1 MANLRG
7 ASLEKQAQD
16 AFHRLESFGVSR
28 HKSNDHLTHSD
39 AVGSKRE
46 QYLREFLEFSKKEQ
60 LNEKLNLSMTPENL
74 DQFFSEKFS
83 TLSRVSQESY
93 ARGFSSML
101 NGLVEKNIDIPVT
114 NDFFNKIVAQSKE
127 IPAQEIITGRA
138 IKDVDNVIKE
148 LYSTRYE
155 SGVIAEV
162 QSTLGVRI
170 SEAIE
175 LVQNHEKYIEHEKV
189 IGLIG
194 KGNHAYD
201 PKPISPQLIAKIK
214 SVENV
219 PSQGTYRNDL
229 STITDNQHTP
239 HDFRYSYAD
248 KEYHSKIQNGV
259 EYHQALKEVSQGLN
273 HSREQM
279 TNYYLKRV

>member
-7 ASLEKQAQD
+7 ASLEKQANN
-16 AFHRLESFGVSR
+16 AFHRLEAFGVSR

-46 QYLREFLEFSKKEQ
+46 QYLKEFVEFSKKEQ
-60 LNEKLNLSMTPENL
+60 LNEKLNLSMTPKNL
-74 DQFFSEKFS
+74 DRFFSEKFS
-83 TLSRVSQESY
+83 TLSRISQEDY

-101 NGLVEKNIDIPVT
+101 QGLAEKNIDIPVT
-114 NDFFNKIVAQSKE
+114 NEFFNQKVAEIKE

-175 LVQNHEKYIEHEKV
+175 LVQNHEKYIEHGEV

-194 KGNHAYD
+194 KGNHAYN
-201 PKPISPQLIAKIK
+201 PKPISPQLIAKIN
-214 SVENV
+214 SSENI
-219 PSQGTYRNDL
+219 PSQATFRNDL
-229 STITDNQHTP
+229 SAITDNQHTP

-248 KEYHSKIQNGV
+248 REYHSKIQNGV

-279 TNYYLKRV
+279 TNYYLKRL

>member
-83 TLSRVSQESY
+83 TLSKVSQEDY
-93 ARGFSSML
+93 VRGFSSML
-101 NGLVEKNIDIPVT
+101 QGLAEKNIDIPVT
-114 NDFFNKIVAQSKE
+114 NEFFNHKVAQIKE

-148 LYSTRYE
+148 LYSARYE
-155 SGVIAEV
+155 SGVIAEI
-162 QSTLGVRI
+162 QLLGFRI
-170 SEAIE
+170 SESME
-175 LVQNHEKYIEHEKV
+175 LMKNPDKYISNGQIV
-189 IGLIG
+189 GLIG
-194 KGNHAYD
+194 KGNHIYD
-201 PKPISPQLIAKIK
+201 PKPISPQLIAKIN
-214 SVENV
+214 SSENI
-219 PSQGTYRNDL
+219 PSQATFRNDL
-229 STITDNQHTP
+229 SAITDNQHTP
-239 HDFRYSYAD
+239 HDFRYAYAHR
-248 KEYHSKIQNGV
+248 EYHSKIQNGV

-273 HSREQM
+273 HSRKSM
-279 TNYYLKRV
+279 SLYYLKRV